1 MAEDSD
7 ERGNVDLPVLGKHS
21 NINVFL
27 RDKRR
32 YETSVVVAIKIP
44 EQKIHT
50 LSPKVR
56 KANEAPAFGPLSK

>member
-1 MAEDSD
+1 M
-7 ERGNVDLPVLGKHS
+7 LVLGKHS

-32 YETSVVVAIKIP
+32 YETSVVVSIKIP